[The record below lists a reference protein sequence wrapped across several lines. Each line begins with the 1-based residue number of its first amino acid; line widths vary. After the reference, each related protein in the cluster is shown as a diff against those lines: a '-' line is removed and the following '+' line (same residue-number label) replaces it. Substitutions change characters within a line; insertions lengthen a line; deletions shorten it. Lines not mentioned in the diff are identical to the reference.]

1 MLRNLYLSIIVGGAV
16 LALTP
21 LASADNS
28 INIDM
33 SIPSDSA
40 SRSEMGASCKD
51 LKKQCDGET
60 EGPGGVTSRGKWC
73 YYKTETLERCRCCF
87 GDCLGFKKNCDD
99 IEPSVASSR
108 AETRKSTAW
117 EQK

>member
-1 MLRNLYLSIIVGGAV
+1 MLRSLYLSIIFGATV
-16 LALTP
+16 LGVTP
-21 LASADNS
+21 LAVAENS
-28 INIDM
+28 TDIGI
-33 SIPSDSA
+33 STSSGLA
-40 SRSEMGASCKD
+40 SRSEMSKGCEE

-60 EGPGGVTSRGKWC
+60 VGPGGVTSRGKWC
-73 YYKTETLERCRCCF
+73 YDKTETLERCRCCF
-87 GDCLGFKKNCDD
+87 GECLGFKKNCDS